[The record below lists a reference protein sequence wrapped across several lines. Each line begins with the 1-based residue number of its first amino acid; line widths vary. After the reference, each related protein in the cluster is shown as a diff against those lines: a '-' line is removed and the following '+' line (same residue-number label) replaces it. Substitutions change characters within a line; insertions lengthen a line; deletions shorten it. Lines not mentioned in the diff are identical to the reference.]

1 MPWDVFSTLDHGGHQ
16 STNAQTSF
24 SLVRMLPRPQEDRL
38 SLLCSNLRVPMTRRW
53 KSQLLPY
60 LTRALSNPSIL
71 LSSGT
76 SSSTANYTLDFQTNL
91 SSPAGTS
98 ASACTFSWKCRPSPV
113 SLSEPWPSH
122 GNLARGTIGIVGSF
136 HNTNSPEA
144 KNHRA
149 SPAKT

>member
-1 MPWDVFSTLDHGGHQ
+1 MFSALDHGGHQ

-24 SLVRMLPRPQEDRL
+24 SLVRMLPRPWEDRL
-38 SLLCSNLRVPMTRRW
+38 SLLCSNLRVPMSRRW
-53 KSQLLPY
+53 KGQLLPH

-71 LSSGT
+71 LSPGT
-76 SSSTANYTLDFQTNL
+76 SSSTANYTLDFQTGL

-98 ASACTFSWKCRPSPV
+98 APACTFSWKCRPSAV

-122 GNLARGTIGIVGSF
+122 GNLAWGTIRHCGFLSQHKLPRGKS
-136 HNTNSPEA
+136 
-144 KNHRA
+144 HRA